1 MSVSHQR
8 PVPRTDAH
16 RLLGIDCVEFY
27 VSNVRQAMHF
37 YRTAFGFTPAA
48 YAGLETGVRDRVS
61 FVGAQREVRLVV
73 TAPTGGE
80 GVIAEHVRK
89 HGEGVRDIALL
100 VDDAARAFDI
110 AIKRGAEP
118 VMEPTILE
126 DESGRIVKSTVAAA
140 FGDLVHSFV
149 ERGAYRGAFAPGY
162 KAVEGGPA
170 TGPVGV
176 RCIDHVAI
184 SVEPGTI
191 RQWADYYINVHGFY
205 QSRAEDT
212 SNEYSGMKSM
222 VVQNDTGSVIFVLIE
237 PSQGRRMSQIEEFL
251 MFNGGAGVHHVA
263 LSCDDIVETVGRL
276 RAGGVEFTAT
286 PGTYYDALESRL
298 GSIKEDIGALRE
310 QNILVDGD
318 ERAYLMQ
325 IFTKPVQSRPTFFF
339 EIIQRK
345 GGADGFG
352 SGNIRA
358 LFDAIAR
365 DQEMRGNI

>member
-8 PVPRTDAH
+8 PVPHTDAH
-16 RLLGIDCVEFY
+16 RLLGIDHVEFY

-61 FVGAQREVRLVV
+61 FVAAQREVRLAV
-73 TAPTGGE
+73 TAPTGGD

-110 AIKRGAEP
+110 AVKRGATP
-118 VMEPTILE
+118 VMEPTLFE
-126 DESGRIVKSTVAAA
+126 DEGGRIVRATIAAA

-149 ERGAYRGAFAPGY
+149 ERGSYRGAFAPGY
-162 KAVEGGPA
+162 KAVESGPA
-170 TGPVGV
+170 ADPVGV
-176 RCIDHVAI
+176 RDLDHIAI
-184 SVEPGTI
+184 SVEPGTL
-191 RQWADYYINVHGFY
+191 REWADYYINVHGFH

-212 SNEYSGMKSM
+212 ANEYSGMNST
-222 VVQNDTGSVIFVLIE
+222 VVQNDTGSAIFVLVE
-237 PSQGRRMSQIEEFL
+237 PTQGRRKSPIEEFL
-251 MFNGGAGVHHVA
+251 MFNDGPGVHHVA

-276 RAGGVEFTAT
+276 RGNGVEFTAT
-286 PGTYYDALESRL
+286 PGAYYDALESRV
-298 GSIKEDIGALRE
+298 GPIKEDIGALRE
-310 QNILVDGD
+310 QHILVDGD

-325 IFTKPVQSRPTFFF
+325 IFTRPVQSRPTFFF